1 MKKTLLF
8 VFMFS
13 FLLLQKGFS
22 QNVQWGNTFESP
34 TSNSIFEYIGSD
46 GETDFYCFD
55 YYNLNGK
62 KFDDINFAAVKNGE
76 IVNVAKKTD
85 IRKGSLEKVY
95 FDGNEIKVIYSYYN
109 KDIEEYEVICRS
121 VDKTSLTTKNEK
133 VLLTYQSSKRNV
145 NYIYLKQSNDK
156 SKMMIGYMDVDKK
169 TNIGF
174 IDVTVFDNDLKKL
187 WRKQYSPKVDGE
199 ISLQDFLLS
208 NKGELTVVATNQ
220 VMERKKAIQRRIIVA
235 KIADDLFEEYKF
247 TYDNEM
253 EFRSMQAVV
262 LDKDRIAIGAIDN
275 PQFSLV
281 TFVLNIDE
289 ERIETTQ
296 TTPLDKKYAW
306 TVSEI
311 AKLSNGNFVVVCEN
325 RYTMEIVSKGPTV
338 YDRNNA
344 NIRVVCINPEQ
355 KSPLFNQLIS
365 RATSVASY
373 INYSTWDFEKPAYF
387 VDGNNFYVLYNT
399 SKKVVDF
406 SGKPM
411 KKAKTK
417 FKRKNADVETRM
429 ITFDG
434 TGKTEIK
441 TIFTEKESGG
451 KYSPFVNEKTGN
463 TQIRIARIAKN
474 KEVTLGILNLK

>member
-13 FLLLQKGFS
+13 FVLLQKGFA
-22 QNVQWGNTFESP
+22 QDVQWGNMFNSP
-34 TSNSIFEYIGSD
+34 TSHSILEYIGSD

-76 IVNVAKKTD
+76 VVAVAKKTD

-109 KDIEEYEVICRS
+109 KDTEEYEVICRS

-133 VLLTYQSSKRNV
+133 VLLSYQSSKKNV
-145 NYIYLKQSNDK
+145 NYIYLKQSDDK
-156 SKMMIGYMDVDKK
+156 SKTMIGYMDVNKK

-174 IDVTVFDNDLKKL
+174 VDVAVFGNDLKKL
-187 WRKQYSPKVDGE
+187 WRKQYSPEVDGE
-199 ISLQDFLLS
+199 IFLQDFILS
-208 NKGELTVVATNQ
+208 DKGELTVVATNQ
-220 VMERKKAIQRRIIVA
+220 VMERRKTIQRRIIVA

-262 LDKDRIAIGAIDN
+262 LDKDRIAVGAIDN

-281 TFVLNIDE
+281 TFVLNIGE
-289 ERIETTQ
+289 GTIETSQ
-296 TTPLDKKYAW
+296 IAPLDKKYAW

-311 AKLSNGNFVVVCEN
+311 AKLSNGDFVVACEN
-325 RYTMEIVSKGPTV
+325 RYTVEIVSKGPTR
-338 YDRNNA
+338 YERNNA
-344 NIRVVCINPEQ
+344 NIRVVGINPE
-355 KSPLFNQLIS
+355 KKEPIFNQLIS
-365 RATSVASY
+365 RATMAPGF
-373 INYSTWDFEKPAYF
+373 IAYSTWGFEKPAYF
-387 VDGNNFYVLYNT
+387 VDGNNFHVLYNT
-399 SKKVVDF
+399 SKKVDDF

-411 KKAKTK
+411 SRAKTK
-417 FKRKNADVETRM
+417 FKPKNSDVETRLV
-429 ITFDG
+429 TFDE
-434 TGKTEIK
+434 TGKTQIK
-441 TIFTEKESGG
+441 TVFAEKTSGG
-451 KYSPFVNEKTGN
+451 KYSPLVNEKTGN
-463 TQIRIARIAKN
+463 TQIRIAKITKRKG
-474 KEVTLGILNLK
+474 VTLGVLNLK